1 MKKELGIYLH
11 IPFCK
16 KKCYYCD
23 FVSYADKLLYQ
34 ERYINALLSEIESQK
49 DILKECNITTIYIG
63 GGTPSII
70 DVKYIKLVINK
81 LNEILN
87 FNNSNIEIDK
97 SNLLDNNEKDL
108 LNNNE
113 KDLLN
118 IENLNLIKKPIEIT
132 IELNPGT
139 VTKEKLEQYYNLG
152 INRLSIGLQST
163 QDKLLKQIGRIHTY
177 SEFLQTYKLAR
188 EIGFKNINIDLMI
201 GLPNQSI
208 EDIKETVENI
218 INLNPEHISVYSL
231 IVEQGTKIAEL
242 IDSGDLKLPDED
254 LERMEY
260 SYVKNKLELAGFK
273 QYEISNFAKEN
284 YYSKHNVNCWKQ
296 KEYIGFGISAH
307 SYYENIRFSNTEDFN
322 KYINSGYSD
331 FEKFNIK
338 NLLKNIN
345 CSELEEE
352 TIIENQELSRAK
364 IIKYIELES
373 KGLKTIHEIQT
384 TEEKQKEYMLLGL
397 RMLEGVSI
405 SEFKQKF
412 GENPIYLFRESL
424 SKLVEEELIKIDLDN
439 IFLTRKGLDLANL
452 VWEEFV

>member
-23 FVSYADKLLYQ
+23 FISYSDKLLYQ
-34 ERYINALLSEIESQK
+34 EKYINALLSEIESQK

-70 DVKYIKLVINK
+70 DVKNIQVVMNK
-81 LNEILN
+81 LDEILN
-87 FNNSNIEIDK
+87 FKNPNIQIDK

-108 LNNNE
+108 LNNKE

-118 IENLNLIKKPIEIT
+118 VENSNLIKEPIEIT
-132 IELNPGT
+132 IEVNPGT

-177 SEFLQTYKLAR
+177 SEFLQTYNWAR

-218 INLNPEHISVYSL
+218 IILNPEHISVYSL

-307 SYYENIRFSNTEDFN
+307 SYFENIRFSNTEDFN
-322 KYINSGYSD
+322 KYIDSGYSD

-373 KGLKTIHEIQT
+373 KGLKTIHEIQA

>member
-34 ERYINALLSEIESQK
+34 ERYINALLLEIESQK
-49 DILKECNITTIYIG
+49 DILKESNITTIYIG

-97 SNLLDNNEKDL
+97 SNLLDNNERDL

-242 IDSGDLKLPDED
+242 IDSRDLKLPDED

-322 KYINSGYSD
+322 KYINSGYLD

-345 CSELEEE
+345 YSELEKE
-352 TIIENQELSRAK
+352 TIIENQELSREK
-364 IIKYIELES
+364 IIKNIELES
-373 KGLKTIHEIQT
+373 KGLKIIHEIQT
-384 TEEKQKEYMLLGL
+384 KEEEQKEYMLLGL

-424 SKLVEEELIKIDLDN
+424 SKLVEEDLIKIDLDN

>member
-34 ERYINALLSEIESQK
+34 ERYINALLLEIESQK
-49 DILKECNITTIYIG
+49 DILKESNITTIYIG

-97 SNLLDNNEKDL
+97 SNLLDNNERDL

-260 SYVKNKLELAGFK
+260 SYVKNKLELAGFN

-307 SYYENIRFSNTEDFN
+307 SYFENIRFSNTEDFN
-322 KYINSGYSD
+322 KYIDSGYSD